1 MNGYQEALE
10 RVHRLIAEWRELLA
24 NEHESMAS
32 GDPQRVLETI
42 AKRHSLPHEAHRVI
56 VECADAASAWYNKLA
71 AEEEQRIQQ
80 IDGELTPLL
89 RELEAL
95 QGRVDQLLR
104 RRRGHEHRLAALKTY
119 ANEAR
124 SLSALDPSRV
134 NRPED
139 AEMWLGKLPPPS
151 EPPEAEPVEAVFA
164 LR

>member
-32 GDPQRVLETI
+32 GDPQRVLQTI
-42 AKRHSLPHEAHRVI
+42 TKRHSLPHEAHRVI
-56 VECADAASAWYNKLA
+56 VEAAGAGADFYNKLA
-71 AEEEQRIQQ
+71 AEEEQHIQQ
-80 IDGELTPLL
+80 LDAELQPLLEQL
-89 RELEAL
+89 REL
-95 QGRVDQLLR
+95 QQRVDRLLR
-104 RRRGHEHRLAALKTY
+104 ARRGHEHRLAALKTY

-139 AEMWLGKLPPPS
+139 AETWLHRLPPAE
-151 EPPEAEPVEAVFA
+151 EPAPASPVQPVF
-164 LR
+164 R

>member
-42 AKRHSLPHEAHRVI
+42 TKRHSLPHEAHRVI
-56 VECADAASAWYNKLA
+56 VEAAGAGADFYNKLA
-71 AEEEQRIQQ
+71 AEEEQHIQQ
-80 IDGELTPLL
+80 LDAELQPLLEQL
-89 RELEAL
+89 REL
-95 QGRVDQLLR
+95 QQRVDRLLR
-104 RRRGHEHRLAALKTY
+104 ARRGHEHRLAALKTY

-151 EPPEAEPVEAVFA
+151 EPPPAQPVEKVFA
-164 LR
+164 